1 MAGSCWRYKVTDDQF
16 LAAFEACA
24 IRNQDFHH
32 EDHVR
37 IAFVYLCR
45 FPLLEAMQR
54 FSQALK
60 AFAAHNGR
68 PDRYHETITWAFLFL
83 IGERM
88 ARASQQNGSHSSWE
102 EFAVNNPDLL
112 NWEDNIL
119 KKYYR
124 SETLASSLARSTFVF
139 PDRIAASE

>member
-1 MAGSCWRYKVTDDQF
+1 MTDDQF
-16 LAAFEACA
+16 LAAFEACG

-32 EDHVR
+32 ADHVR
-37 IAFVYLCR
+37 LAFIYLRR
-45 FPLLEAMQR
+45 FPALEAMRR

-88 ARASQQNGSHSSWE
+88 ARASQKNGSYSSWE
-102 EFAVNNPDLL
+102 EFAANNPDLL

-124 SETLASSLARSTFVF
+124 SETLASPLARSTFVF